1 MRQDFF
7 GGFTVQVVAM
17 DAVISKFWYKIT
29 LAYVKTGFVLTE
41 YFLWA
46 NVVVYWL
53 QNLW

>member
-29 LAYVKTGFVLTE
+29 LAHVKTGFVLTE